1 MFFIG
6 GGFIMDNNGQSSSIG
21 TSWDTDVV
29 NLNNMPSPILS
40 DMEVVAIKIVDLLWC
55 IIGFTTVQLIKW
67 ANTEVISIYNIVDV
81 AGRQCNLAIEHW
93 DSMGQNGMVL
103 Y

>member
-1 MFFIG
+1 M
-6 GGFIMDNNGQSSSIG
+6 MDNNGQSSSIG

-29 NLNNMPSPILS
+29 NPYSKPSPILS
-40 DMEVVAIKIVDLLWC
+40 D
-55 IIGFTTVQLIKW
+55 TVQLIKW

-81 AGRQCNLAIEHW
+81 AGRQCNLDTFKQKSLAIKHW